1 MAEQADDLAA
11 QKKKLDEDIAA
22 HRAMLQGQLPAA
34 IRASLESAL
43 AGLQQQH
50 NEINAQTIS
59 ATHVV
64 AGTQINNPVFNIHE
78 APKPAPAEDLEAKY
92 LKGLRKRLT
101 RLPLGDSDDDAQG
114 VTLENVYIALDTRT
128 EVELTDEE
136 KAAYKQA
143 HPNDNAPNQRTL
155 SALEA
160 VGIYFRVVL
169 LGDPGSGKSSF
180 VNQLAARLALARL
193 CVKENKAAETLPHG
207 LRSDW
212 LPVVMTLR
220 DLAPRLAEIP
230 TSLNIVEEH
239 AALVDA
245 VWAQWRADLV
255 HDKAEAFASGLEA
268 ALEQGNVLLCFDGLD
283 EVPEATRVR
292 VRKAVQALLR
302 EYSKVARVLIT
313 CRTRSYQDELF
324 PKQFIR
330 QEVAPFNQEK
340 ITAFVQQWYRARL
353 PEAEAVPKAEELANA
368 ALEPSLRE
376 LAENPM
382 LLTTMALLHQRQL
395 GLPKERA
402 KLYNDA
408 VGVLMERWQKKGIA
422 VPPKLDQILKDNRIL
437 REMLRT
443 IAHAAHSAQAQNS
456 EADLSRG
463 ELLTLLEQPQ
473 FLGAQDNLPSDFLD
487 YIDQRAGLLIG
498 LGGEGNDAKPK
509 TYKFPHRTFQEYLTG
524 CYLVSGWQ
532 HDIAKRYRE

>member
-22 HRAMLQGQLPAA
+22 HRAMLQGQLPAP

-128 EVELTDEE
+128 KVELTDEE
-136 KAAYKQA
+136 KAEHERQNRGRPIGRAV
-143 HPNDNAPNQRTL
+143 PDTRIL

-160 VGIYFRVVL
+160 VGIYYRVVL

-193 CVKENKAAETLPHG
+193 CVKENKAVEPLPYG

-220 DLAPRLAEIP
+220 DLAPRLAEISTTLSP
-230 TSLNIVEEH
+230 IEEQEV
-239 AALVDA
+239 LVKA
-245 VWAQWRADLV
+245 VWAQWQEDLAR
-255 HDKAEAFASGLEA
+255 DKAEAFASGLEA

-324 PKQFIR
+324 PKQFVR
-330 QEVAPFNQEK
+330 QEVAPFDAEK
-340 ITAFVQQWYRARL
+340 SAPLCASGTTHACLRPRL
-353 PEAEAVPKAEELANA
+353 HLRPTSWSAPRWSPRCANW
-368 ALEPSLRE
+368 P
-376 LAENPM
+376 
-382 LLTTMALLHQRQL
+382 
-395 GLPKERA
+395 
-402 KLYNDA
+402 
-408 VGVLMERWQKKGIA
+408 
-422 VPPKLDQILKDNRIL
+422 
-437 REMLRT
+437 RT
-443 IAHAAHSAQAQNS
+443 
-456 EADLSRG
+456 R
-463 ELLTLLEQPQ
+463 
-473 FLGAQDNLPSDFLD
+473 
-487 YIDQRAGLLIG
+487 
-498 LGGEGNDAKPK
+498 
-509 TYKFPHRTFQEYLTG
+509 
-524 CYLVSGWQ
+524 CC
-532 HDIAKRYRE
+532 